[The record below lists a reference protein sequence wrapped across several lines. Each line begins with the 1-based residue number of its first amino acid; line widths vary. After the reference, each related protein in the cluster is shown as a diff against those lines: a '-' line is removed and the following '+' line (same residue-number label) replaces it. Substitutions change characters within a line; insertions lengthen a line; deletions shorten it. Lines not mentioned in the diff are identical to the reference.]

1 MELIEM
7 DLYFKE
13 TGNKESET
21 IIFLHELNMASWMWY
36 IQMESLPDYHCIV
49 PDLPG
54 HGESQDVVKFTAE
67 DAAKQVIE
75 LIDQRSVNGKAHLV
89 GVALGA
95 QIILQI
101 LSRAP
106 EVADKV
112 LISGALINSTPTSE
126 SFHEL
131 LDYLLDVY
139 IPVKDDHLSIGSYIR
154 CYGIPKNQMGKYKMS
169 TRVIKPETAFDIHK
183 ENILFEMPDNLDKF
197 PNSVLVMAGEKDYSV
212 IKRCTPEIADILPC
226 SKAYLAP
233 GVGHIWNLEAPELF
247 NQVLRSFL
255 SGKPLPDVL
264 IKLG

>member
-13 TGNKESET
+13 TGDKESET
-21 IIFLHELNMASWMWY
+21 IIFLHELNMAGWMWCR
-36 IQMESLPDYHCIV
+36 QTESLPDYHCIV

-54 HGESQDVVKFTAE
+54 HGESQNIAKFTLD

-75 LIDQRSVNGKAHLV
+75 LIDQRSLNGKAHLV
-89 GVALGA
+89 GMAMGA
-95 QIILQI
+95 QVILKI

-106 EVADKV
+106 EVADRV
-112 LISGALINSTPTSE
+112 FISGALINSTSPSE

-131 LDYLLDVY
+131 LDYLLNVY

-154 CYGIPKNQMGKYKMS
+154 CYGIPKNQRGKYINS
-169 TRVIKPETAFDIHK
+169 TQVIKPSTAFNVLK

-212 IKRCTPEIADILPC
+212 IKRCALDIADKLPC
-226 SKAYLAP
+226 SNAYLAT

-247 NQVLRSFL
+247 NQVLHSFL
-255 SGKPLPDVL
+255 SGKSLPDVL